1 MPGLLLDDG
10 AFQLLAVPSRT
21 TIGRGAGNDVQPDS
35 QSISKNHAAIEISLR
50 RGQMVTTIED
60 FDSRNGTFVG
70 SDTLEMERVKG
81 KREIQYGHYLR
92 FGNGGKFFRY
102 LEEAPRDAVIV
113 DPSEPGESVPP
124 TTRSLKGSRRSESP
138 SPARNPSSSLA
149 IDVTSADAALAA
161 PHETRLVKSLPD
173 FSSPAA
179 ENFRYAQPPQEDVK
193 AMTISIQYPTAG
205 RQPLQPVTISIDPSS
220 QQQQQRQSSQGH
232 PSYHRPAS
240 RVSELEEH
248 PPASS
253 VYGALGAGGGGGG
266 DGEEDAAVKEDDAAW
281 DEARLLDAHGL
292 ERLPPPLSS
301 DWEPPLSVAKG
312 SLPPLHPGGISRDGR
327 QTAPAPAPSRSS
339 SSQQHRAS
347 RPQSHSQSPPRSL
360 SPARAR
366 PGSAYQ
372 AAQPAPDKPLAKLV
386 RRLFLPVDALRM
398 PALADSVLEK
408 MVGLPGDSP
417 PRARADAPLPQLT
430 GPVPEY
436 LLAEAAADRFQDSDT
451 SVCGQLG
458 GVISDLSDLFRQA
471 VAGAQI
477 VGGDASGTSAEL
489 DSALLGVITTI
500 LSDSIETLQG
510 VCYGSL
516 VQAFHDAQ
524 NDGCENGVK
533 AMLERSLARLDK
545 LRLFV
550 NKDFCKE
557 LCDAEG
563 MTTAEMYCI
572 SALGLD
578 FVLSD
583 LDSANATLWG
593 VSSKLD
599 LPRSLP
605 VAPPAEEGLRP
616 SRGRAS
622 ASASAAASA
631 EGPVNKTALSCE
643 LDELRRLK
651 SKAGARGASVAM
663 AAQIALLEREK
674 AAKEGSAGGRTGRG
688 KAAGLQ
694 GAMDR
699 LQQQEQVGGSR
710 EARVLRVLNTCDDAL
725 TRWQVHALLKWRH
738 VVAAIKS
745 NFASKLKRFGRLLQ
759 VRRLGMLARCFH
771 RWDKTAALL
780 RTDLLI
786 EQETAK
792 LKYEMCGME
801 ARIHE
806 LSSGNALAA
815 SLAAERALNKELAG
829 TNMELRLG
837 VQELDARLLEC
848 ANAPPAS
855 RKALVRDVFYGRED
869 EIAHSRREAKT
880 LREELQRLYD
890 LGIEAVAERASQRI
904 LPRAPVPP
912 EYRDKQERAAA
923 PLRDRADRAAHPLLP
938 PGSPPRSL
946 SPTERPRPPP
956 LALLQKGPQGR
967 ELPTMKK
974 GGYPPPVMTKALTRA
989 DATMVIAQ
997 EVRRL
1002 ASTVTALQEER
1013 EELRIKV
1020 RRPLLLA
1027 LSPLFPL
1034 SLLFSP
1040 LCFPSGLLTFL
1051 PPSPPPRQSVT
1062 DSHANAQ
1069 QSLAIQALQRRI
1081 TDRERSQAALR
1092 ALLQQRIGDKG
1103 LMELAVALEEMGLGH
1118 SALLKEVPVA
1128 ADNRGGKG
1136 ASFLPAIPK
1145 GRGNFRAAID
1155 EGLAYAPSDD
1165 DDSGGE

>member
-10 AFQLLAVPSRT
+10 TFQLLAVPSRT

-35 QSISKNHAAIEISLR
+35 QSISKSHGAIEISVH
-50 RGQMVTTIED
+50 RGRMVTTIED

-70 SDTLEMERVKG
+70 AETLEMERVKG
-81 KREIQYGHYLR
+81 KREIQYGYFLR

-102 LEEAPRDAVIV
+102 LEEAPRDAVIL
-113 DPSEPGESVPP
+113 DPSEPGNALPH
-124 TTRSLKGSRRSESP
+124 TTRSLKSSHGRAESP
-138 SPARNPSSSLA
+138 FPARNPSSSLA

-161 PHETRLVKSLPD
+161 PLEQRLVKSLPD
-173 FSSPAA
+173 FSSPVA

-193 AMTISIQYPTAG
+193 AMTISIQYPTSG
-205 RQPLQPVTISIDPSS
+205 RQALQPVTISIDPS
-220 QQQQQRQSSQGH
+220 QRQSGQGQ
-232 PSYHRPAS
+232 PGYLRPVS
-240 RVSELEEH
+240 RVAELEEQ

-253 VYGALGAGGGGGG
+253 LYAAGGGAGGGRGGR
-266 DGEEDAAVKEDDAAW
+266 EEEASFKEDEAAW
-281 DEARLLDAHGL
+281 DEARLFEANGL

-327 QTAPAPAPSRSS
+327 QPAPAPAPSSS
-339 SSQQHRAS
+339 SHQHRSS

-366 PGSAYQ
+366 AGSAYQ
-372 AAQPAPDKPLAKLV
+372 SVQPAPDKPLAKLV
-386 RRLFLPVDALRM
+386 RRLFLPVDGLPMTALV
-398 PALADSVLEK
+398 DSVLEK

-417 PRARADAPLPQLT
+417 PRSRADAPLPQLA
-430 GPVPEY
+430 GPAPDY
-436 LLAEAAADRFQDSDT
+436 LLAEAAADRFHDSDA
-451 SVCGQLG
+451 SACGQLG
-458 GVISDLSDLFRQA
+458 GVISDLSDFFRQA
-471 VAGAQI
+471 IAGAQI
-477 VGGDASGTSAEL
+477 VGGDASPASAEL
-489 DSALLGVITTI
+489 DNALLGVITTI
-500 LSDSIETLQG
+500 LADSIETLQG

-516 VQAFHDAQ
+516 VQAFQDAH
-524 NDGCENGVK
+524 NDGCENCVK
-533 AMLERSLARLDK
+533 DTLERSLARLDK

-550 NKDFCKE
+550 NHEFCKE

-563 MTTAEMYCI
+563 MTPAEMYCI
-572 SALGLD
+572 AAVGLD

-583 LDSANATLWG
+583 LDSANAIVWG
-593 VSSKLD
+593 VCSKLD
-599 LPRSLP
+599 LPRALP
-605 VAPPAEEGLRP
+605 VASPPEEAQKP

-622 ASASAAASA
+622 ATASA
-631 EGPVNKTALSCE
+631 EGPVLKTALSCE

-651 SKAGARGASVAM
+651 SKAGARGASAAM

-674 AAKEGSAGGRTGRG
+674 VAKEASAGGRAGGRG
-688 KAAGLQ
+688 GKGADMK

-725 TRWQVHALLKWRH
+725 TRWQVYALLKWRNI
-738 VVAAIKS
+738 VAAIKS

-759 VRRLGMLARCFH
+759 VRRLGMLARCFR

-837 VQELDARLLEC
+837 VQELDAKLLEC

-923 PLRDRADRAAHPLLP
+923 PLRDRADRADRSAHPHV

-956 LALLQKGPQGR
+956 LVLQQKGPQGR

-974 GGYPPPVMTKALTRA
+974 GGYPPPVMTRALTRA

-1020 RRPLLLA
+1020 RPRS
-1027 LSPLFPL
+1027 SP
-1034 SLLFSP
+1034 
-1040 LCFPSGLLTFL
+1040 
-1051 PPSPPPRQSVT
+1051 
-1062 DSHANAQ
+1062 
-1069 QSLAIQALQRRI
+1069 
-1081 TDRERSQAALR
+1081 R
-1092 ALLQQRIGDKG
+1092 ALCLQ
-1103 LMELAVALEEMGLGH
+1103 
-1118 SALLKEVPVA
+1118 
-1128 ADNRGGKG
+1128 
-1136 ASFLPAIPK
+1136 
-1145 GRGNFRAAID
+1145 
-1155 EGLAYAPSDD
+1155 
-1165 DDSGGE
+1165 